1 MLEQDS
7 RPLTP
12 GPGRDWLAA
21 LLLRRQSRLMPRFAA
36 AFTRLRAA
44 PRNARRR
51 LHRRAA
57 VSLGGAALL
66 LALSGSPLLIPS
78 AQAATITVA
87 NGEIAVNPGNTLC
100 SLIEAV
106 NNANTD
112 SDTSGGDCVAGTV
125 GADTINLPA
134 GGAFTFTSAYVYDA
148 GNNGLPSITSEITIQ
163 GNGATLDLGGAAVG
177 IRLARVSASGDLT
190 VNDTTISGGYMFD
203 ATHGGGVFRVEGGAL
218 TLDGSTL
225 EENATRSYG
234 GAVFAFDDATLTI
247 TNDSTISGN
256 SAFRGGG
263 VYSRDSA
270 TTIEN
275 SSVSGNY
282 AERSGGG
289 VQANGGSLFISASQI
304 NDNGWEAGQIGVA
317 GDTDYG
323 GGVLSDG
330 ASLTIATTTIDGNYG
345 AYGGGGVWVLDA
357 TEVTISQSAITN
369 NTADGYGGG
378 VRWGAVFDSIPMPAT
393 GSITNTTISGNASD
407 SAGGV
412 MVSLGELTLNN
423 VTISDNTAEYYAGGI
438 MTGDALTL
446 NRTIVS
452 GNSSATAHGHE
463 VYLYSSPYGTG
474 AATADN
480 FNLFGHNG
488 IANNTAFVGFTP
500 GATDITATSNG
511 TQPTA
516 LSAILDALADNGGP
530 TTPATKTHAL
540 DPGSPALDR
549 APNAACAAATVV
561 DGVDQRDAP
570 RNVDGDGAAGGNECD
585 VGAYEAPFV
594 APPSICPAPANERT
608 TILGIGMG
616 SPKKASLSK
625 KLVVPNSTD
634 LVALYGQLA
643 GKDVGKDPRFV
654 RFTYPGGGGTV
665 QVNTMTGTS
674 VRNGG
679 VYWYGSDLDPAS
691 SIIGRWFLAPKT
703 KGKVPRALIL
713 YATYETT
720 ATYFDTYVL
729 YPNGATNTVGPGEP
743 WATQQLLTIPI
754 DAPLAAADISV
765 QVALVDNDADSRA
778 VSVTA
783 SVGAIED
790 SDVSTGPTHGNTLN
804 LITLTLEDVPAGTT
818 EVTLELLGSADGE
831 SATIVGAAASYACN
845 P

>member
-1 MLEQDS
+1 MLEQNS
-7 RPLTP
+7 HAPTS
-12 GPGRDWLAA
+12 GGRDWLAA
-21 LLLRRQSRLMPRFAA
+21 LLMRRQSRLLPRFAV
-36 AFTRLRAA
+36 AFARLRAA
-44 PRNARRR
+44 PRDWRRR
-51 LHRRAA
+51 LHRRVA

-87 NGEIAVNPGNTLC
+87 NGAIAVNAGDALC
-100 SLIEAV
+100 SLIEAI

-112 SDTSGGDCVAGTV
+112 SDTSGGDCVAGTA

-134 GGAFTFTSAYVYDA
+134 AGAFTFSTSYIYDA

-163 GNGATLDLGGAAVG
+163 GNGSTLDLGGSAVG

-190 VNDTTISGGYMFD
+190 VADTTISGGYMFD

-218 TLDGSTL
+218 TIDDSTL
-225 EENATRSYG
+225 EENATSSYG
-234 GAVFAFDDATLTI
+234 GAIFALSDATLTV
-247 TNDSTISGN
+247 TNDSVISGN
-256 SAFRGGG
+256 TAFRGGG

-270 TTIEN
+270 TTIED

-289 VQANGGSLFISASQI
+289 VQANGGSLSITTSQI
-304 NDNGWEAGQIGVA
+304 NDNGWEPGQIGVV
-317 GDTDYG
+317 GYTDYG

-357 TEVTISQSAITN
+357 AEVTISQSAITN
-369 NTADGYGGG
+369 NTANGNGGG
-378 VRWGAVFDSIPMPAT
+378 VRWGATFDNIPFPAT
-393 GSITNTTISGNASD
+393 GSITNTTISGNEAE
-407 SAGGV
+407 AGGG
-412 MVSLGELTLNN
+412 VSVGLGELTLNN
-423 VTISDNTAEYYAGGI
+423 VTISDNTAEYDGGGVI
-438 MTGDALTL
+438 AYDALIL
-446 NRTIVS
+446 NRTIIT
-452 GNSSATAHGHE
+452 GNS
-463 VYLYSSPYGTG
+463 
-474 AATADN
+474 AATADEIYRYSGTYGSGTITANN

-488 IANNTAFVGFTP
+488 ITNAAAFTNFTP

-511 TQPTA
+511 TEPTA

-530 TTPATKTHAL
+530 TTPATRTHAL
-540 DPGSPALDR
+540 DPGSPAIDR
-549 APNAACAAATVV
+549 APNAACAAATIV
-561 DGVDQRDAP
+561 DSVDQRDEP
-570 RNVDGDGAAGGNECD
+570 RNVDGNGAASGNECD
-585 VGAYEAPFV
+585 VGAYEAPLV
-594 APPSICPAPANERT
+594 APPGICPAPDNERT

-625 KLVVPNSTD
+625 KLIIPNSTN

-654 RFTYPGGGGTV
+654 RFIYPGGGGTV

-679 VYWYGSDLDPAS
+679 VYWYGTPLTPAS
-691 SIIGRWFLAPKT
+691 SITGRWFLAPKT

-713 YATYETT
+713 YATYETA

-729 YPNGATNTVGPGEP
+729 YPDGATNTVGPGEP

-754 DAPLAAADISV
+754 DPPLAPADVTV
-765 QVALVDNDADSRA
+765 QVALVDNDADNRA
-778 VSVTA
+778 IGVFA
-783 SVGAIED
+783 SVGAIVEG
-790 SDVSTGPTHGNTLN
+790 DVSTGPTHGNTLN
-804 LITLTLEDVPAGTT
+804 LITLTLEDVPPGTE
-818 EVTLELLGSADGE
+818 EVTLELLSSVEGD